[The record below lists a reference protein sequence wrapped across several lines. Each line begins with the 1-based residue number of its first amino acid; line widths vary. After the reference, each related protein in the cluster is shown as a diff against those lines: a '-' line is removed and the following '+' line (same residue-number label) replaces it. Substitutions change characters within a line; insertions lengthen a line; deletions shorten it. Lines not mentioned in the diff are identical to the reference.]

1 MARSTRKRRDGGK
14 TPAKK
19 KPHGSPAKSRVPKT
33 SPIKVK
39 RAKSPKKQSDLS
51 RAKEESLLDYESD
64 LQVQR
69 DIEEALN
76 QSLTEIPP
84 DHEAI
89 ALSLQRSTSHTTVDY
104 DISPYTEKNILETG
118 GGGAC
123 LFTSLAYELNRLG
136 IEIRHQELRKM
147 ICNKLEE
154 LLKSDKL
161 LHLLHQL
168 HGEGIDEYITQLMDS
183 MDADNFEEA
192 MTDYIEYMGNMRSW
206 GSELEMMIFKVL
218 YPEVNLLLYRENKG
232 NYVLQSHFPWGN
244 TMMSGQFVRL
254 YGDGVHFQVME
265 DNDDKIEDEDLKKQ
279 ILKFIV
285 SRPPSV
291 KKSPVKKRKSL
302 FSRSYPRNH
311 LSI

>member
-19 KPHGSPAKSRVPKT
+19 KPHGSPAKIKT

-51 RAKEESLLDYESD
+51 RAKEESLLEYQSD
-64 LQVQR
+64 LQIQR

-76 QSLTEIPP
+76 QSLTEISP
-84 DHEAI
+84 DQKDIDEAI
-89 ALSLQRSTSHTTVDY
+89 ALSLQRSTSHTTAEY
-104 DISPYTEKNILETG
+104 DISPYTKENILETG

-123 LFTSLAYELNRLG
+123 LFKSLAYELNRLG

-147 ICNKLEE
+147 ICDRIEE
-154 LLKSDKL
+154 LFERDKL
-161 LHLLHQL
+161 FDLLRKL
-168 HGEGIDEYITQLMDS
+168 HGEGIDEYIAQLIDS
-183 MDADNFEEA
+183 MDADNFEDA
-192 MTDYIEYMGNMRSW
+192 MTDYIKYMRKMTSW

-254 YGDGVHFQVME
+254 YGNGVHFQVME
-265 DNDDKIEDEDLKKQ
+265 DDDDKIEDADLKKQ

-291 KKSPVKKRKSL
+291 KKSPVKKRK
-302 FSRSYPRNH
+302 
-311 LSI
+311 

>member
-1 MARSTRKRRDGGK
+1 MARSRKRKRRDGGK

-19 KPHGSPAKSRVPKT
+19 KPHGSPAKSRVPKA

-39 RAKSPKKQSDLS
+39 QAKSPKKQSDLS
-51 RAKEESLLDYESD
+51 RAKKESLLEYESD

-84 DHEAI
+84 DMDDDEAI
-89 ALSLQRSTSHTTVDY
+89 ALSLQRSTSHTTVNY
-104 DISPYTEKNILETG
+104 HISPYTEKNILETG
-118 GGGAC
+118 GEGDC

-136 IEIRHQELRKM
+136 KKIRHQELRNM

-161 LHLLHQL
+161 LHLLYQL
-168 HGEGIDEYITQLMDS
+168 HGVGIDEYIAQLMAS

-192 MTDYIEYMGNMRSW
+192 MTNYIEYMREMGSW

-218 YPEVNLLLYRENKG
+218 YPDVNFLVYRENKG
-232 NYVLQSHFPWGN
+232 KYVLQSHFPWVN

-254 YGDGVHFQVME
+254 YGDGDHFQVME
-265 DNDDKIEDEDLKKQ
+265 DDDDKIEDKDLKKQ

-291 KKSPVKKRKSL
+291 KKSPVKKR
-302 FSRSYPRNH
+302 R
-311 LSI
+311 